1 MVLDVNCLY
10 FAQPKPHVDW
20 TTFLQNLS
28 TKCMVQGTMDLG
40 TNNVLESGV
49 TRLTILG
56 THPQFLVIYHYYSP
70 TLVLFIGTL
79 ENALIGLG
87 S

>member
-1 MVLDVNCLY
+1 MVLDVNCIY
-10 FAQPKPHVDW
+10 FAQLKPHVDW

-28 TKCMVQGTMDLG
+28 TKCMLQGTMDLG

-56 THPQFLVIYHYYSP
+56 THPQFLVLTYDQPP
-70 TLVLFIGTL
+70 TLGLLLDIGKCPYW
-79 ENALIGLG
+79 
-87 S
+87 SR